1 MLIVVDLPAP
11 LGPRK
16 PNTSPIATLKL
27 IPRTAR
33 TSPNVLTRSVTE
45 MAGAATDAW
54 VGVSSASVV
63 AIAAINL
70 ALAGGVFAGRGV
82 CIRVGGGDIGRARVL
97 VGALGVVGGLV
108 DVIGIL
114 CEHPVQTPP
123 GLVEQLE
130 RACALLL

>member
-1 MLIVVDLPAP
+1 MWRRTSSRSGTTSYPATIADPELGLLSVHSMLIVVDLPAP

-16 PNTSPIATLKL
+16 PNTSPIATSKL

-45 MAGAATDAW
+45 MAGVATEAW

-70 ALAGGVFAGRGV
+70 ALAGGVFVGRRV
-82 CIRVGGGDIGRARVL
+82 CLRDVGRAGVL
-97 VGALGVVGGLV
+97 IAGLGVVG
-108 DVIGIL
+108 
-114 CEHPVQTPP
+114 
-123 GLVEQLE
+123 
-130 RACALLL
+130 